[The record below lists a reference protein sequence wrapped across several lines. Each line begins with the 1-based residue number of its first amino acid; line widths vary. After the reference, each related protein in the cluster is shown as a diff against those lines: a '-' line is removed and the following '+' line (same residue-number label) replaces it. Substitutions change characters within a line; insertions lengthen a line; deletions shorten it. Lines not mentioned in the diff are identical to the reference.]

1 MTAIERAL
9 TYHLESDPGIAAIV
23 GNRVFP
29 KAGSQGADL
38 PLLTYERVG
47 GTHVHHLRGGSGLA
61 NATFQLNCVGVRY
74 SDTVA
79 LREAIRNALDTYLGS
94 MGPEGEQVEVKSCLQ
109 IGSRDDYTSASDGG
123 AVGVFEQQVD
133 YQIWFV
139 EAVPT
144 G

>member
-9 TYHLESDPGIAAIV
+9 THHLETHPDIAGLV
-23 GNRVFP
+23 GDRVYP
-29 KAGSQGADL
+29 KAGSQGAAL

-47 GTHVHHLRGGSGLA
+47 GTHVHHLRGGSGMA
-61 NATFQLNCVGVRY
+61 DATFQINCVGARY
-74 SDTVA
+74 SDTVE
-79 LREAIRNALDTYLGS
+79 LREAVRNALDTYLGN
-94 MGPEGEQVEVKSCLQ
+94 MGPTDEQVEVKSCLQ
-109 IGSRDDYTSASDGG
+109 IGSRDDYTGASDGG

-133 YQIWFV
+133 YQIWFI